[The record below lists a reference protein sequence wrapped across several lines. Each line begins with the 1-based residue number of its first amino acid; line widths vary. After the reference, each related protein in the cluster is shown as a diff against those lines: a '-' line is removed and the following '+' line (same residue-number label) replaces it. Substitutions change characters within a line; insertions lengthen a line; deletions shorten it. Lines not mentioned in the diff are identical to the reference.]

1 MPKSREI
8 GMKVATKRAASEVLA
23 QTLAVTAM
31 LVIAS
36 FVFYWR

>member
-8 GMKVATKRAASEVLA
+8 GMKEATKRAASEALA
-23 QTLAVTAM
+23 RTLAVTAM

-36 FVFYWR
+36 FIFYSR